1 MYNLFT
7 KEEVGDFIVTM
18 FEGGSNYWID
28 SIVISR
34 KGCPKDTKYYDV
46 PMEGGS
52 IGVVEFDGDGTVH
65 ILDPITLDRG
75 FYTLQKKYPWH
86 FKALAKD
93 EYDVETTD
101 ALLQCSLFGDIIYG

>member
-18 FEGGSNYWID
+18 MEGGSNYWTD

-34 KGCPKDTKYYDV
+34 KGCPKDIKYYDV
-46 PMEGGS
+46 PMAGGS

-65 ILDPITLDRG
+65 ELDAITLDRG
-75 FYTLQKKYPWH
+75 FYVLQKKYPWH
-86 FKALAKD
+86 YKALIKE

-101 ALLQCSLFGDIIYG
+101 ALLQCALFGDIVYG